1 MNSETT
7 KRIASLALAASAL
20 SPFAAVAQT
29 GASLPAPVAQPA
41 PPARVDAPAFAVG
54 ETWTFAYA
62 NALEPSK
69 NATYTQTVSSVAA
82 DGSPTLNGG
91 ALALDASGNLVKT
104 ATGSYQPSDGKLQFP
119 LFVGKSWS
127 ASYVYRTGSWAASGD
142 RQAKVVGVERV
153 ETPAGAFD
161 AFKVEQVVSWSG
173 IAGNRGQGITRETD
187 WYAPAVGRIARMDF
201 VDQPTHGAPTTTH
214 VELVGFKPAPTAPAR
229 PASQ

>member
-20 SPFAAVAQT
+20 SPLAAVAQT
-29 GASLPAPVAQPA
+29 GASLPAPVAQPV
-41 PPARVDAPAFAVG
+41 PPARADAPAFAVG
-54 ETWTFAYA
+54 EAWTFAYA

-69 NATYTQTVSSVAA
+69 NATYTQTVSGVAA
-82 DGSPTLNGG
+82 DGSASLNGG

-119 LFVGKSWS
+119 LFVSKSWS

-142 RQAKVVGVERV
+142 RRAKVVGVERV